1 MSESNKDEEKK
12 IILFPG
18 NTFPFDRSLLPY
30 QIFTFKKIRQGE
42 EEKQFLSSMKSV
54 ILYPDRTK
62 KTNTSK
68 SKKKD
73 NKDEKTN
80 QQSET
85 NPIIPTMY
93 YGNYYSAK
101 EGDIVI
107 GIITQKNFE
116 TYRVNILANKEASL
130 NSIDFEG
137 ATRKT
142 KPNLNVGDVVY
153 ARVEKENKYSN
164 VTLTCKSQSNSK
176 GWSSGESTF
185 GDLKGGK
192 LYDYNRYLCLQ
203 LLDNKNYIHRLK
215 ECVSKLQIKIGYN
228 GRIWIKTENIR
239 DIPKV
244 FQAIKEGL
252 HSSNEEREILLHRLF
267 NN

>member
-12 IILFPG
+12 IILFPD
-18 NTFPFDRSLLPY
+18 NTYPFDRSLLPY

-153 ARVEKENKYSN
+153 ARVEKENKYSIN
-164 VTLTCKSQSNSK
+164 QKICRN
-176 GWSSGESTF
+176 EYF
-185 GDLKGGK
+185 
-192 LYDYNRYLCLQ
+192 R
-203 LLDNKNYIHRLK
+203 LL
-215 ECVSKLQIKIGYN
+215 
-228 GRIWIKTENIR
+228 
-239 DIPKV
+239 
-244 FQAIKEGL
+244 
-252 HSSNEEREILLHRLF
+252 
-267 NN
+267 